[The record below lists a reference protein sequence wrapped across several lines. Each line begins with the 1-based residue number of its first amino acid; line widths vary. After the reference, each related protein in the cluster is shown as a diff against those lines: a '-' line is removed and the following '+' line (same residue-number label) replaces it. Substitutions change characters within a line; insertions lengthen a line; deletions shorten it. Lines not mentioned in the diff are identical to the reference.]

1 MRRIMT
7 FLLAG
12 LTFFCC
18 AFTPAHAETILFFAP
33 TRVEVSDQNPVQEI
47 RVTNMSS
54 SVRSY
59 SISTENIVMNTNGTT
74 VTVDNFDYS
83 AKRMVRF
90 VPHQFSIKPGE
101 RQIIRVM
108 ARFLP
113 DTQDGDYH
121 VHLNFFEN
129 LARGTPVNEAATEAE
144 KQVQEEVN
152 AKANAQIAYSTSIP
166 VIVTKGEVKTDVGFK
181 DHNLFFDQQNRA
193 HVGMILTRSGNGQGT
208 ALVEATYTAPDGKEV
223 MAGVRR
229 TAYIYREIDQ
239 RDYKF
244 MLELLEPGSV
254 QKGGKITLKL
264 YNKNTSQ
271 DTPVDSVVI
280 PVQ

>member
-1 MRRIMT
+1 MRRIMIL
-7 FLLAG
+7 LLAV
-12 LTFFCC
+12 LTCVYGGFSS
-18 AFTPAHAETILFFAP
+18 AQAETILFFAP
-33 TRVEVSDQNPVQEI
+33 TRVEISDQNPVQEI
-47 RVTNMSS
+47 RVTNMSNT
-54 SVRSY
+54 VRSY
-59 SISTENIVMNTNGTT
+59 TISTENIVMNANGTT

-90 VPHQFSIKPGE
+90 VPHQFSVKPGE

-129 LARGTPVNEAATEAE
+129 LARSDEEQKKQADDQTSTAQTE
-144 KQVQEEVN
+144 N
-152 AKANAQIAYSTSIP
+152 ARANAQIAYSTSIP
-166 VIVTKGEVKTDVGFK
+166 VIVTKGEAKTDVGFK
-181 DHNLFFDQQNRA
+181 DHNLFFDEQKRA
-193 HVGMILTRSGNGQGT
+193 HVGMVLTRSGNGQGT
-208 ALVEATYTAPDGKEV
+208 ALVEATYTAPDGKEA

-254 QKGGKITLKL
+254 QKGGKITLKI
-264 YNKNTSQ
+264 YNKDTSQ